1 MDQTFRR
8 MIKMQM
14 IVTLVIGIAAFAL
27 AGLHS
32 AVSVFAGGGSAI
44 VGSYFASLTATS
56 KRPQDAGSVLIRLL
70 KAEAVKIV
78 VIVLLLWLT
87 FKFYN
92 GLVPLALI
100 IGLAGA
106 ALFSGAAVFAMN
118 EHADSRQQD

>member
-1 MDQTFRR
+1 MGQVLDQTFRR

-14 IVTLVIGIAAFAL
+14 IVTLVIGFAAFAL
-27 AGLHS
+27 AGFHS
-32 AVSVFAGGGSAI
+32 AVSVFAGGSSAI
-44 VGSYFASLTATS
+44 VGSFFASLIASS

-87 FKFYN
+87 FKFYS

-106 ALFSGAAVFAMN
+106 ALFSGAAIFAMN
-118 EHADSRQQD
+118 DRK